1 MAGYQKS
8 KLPIKAG
15 RPRHCHQS
23 NICTNTQREIQIKST
38 LNPQNIDFAERFVCR
53 ICTFWNQVVCRATLL
68 LF

>member
-23 NICTNTQREIQIKST
+23 NICTNMQREK
-38 LNPQNIDFAERFVCR
+38 ER
-53 ICTFWNQVVCRATLL
+53 QKQYKQGA
-68 LF
+68 